1 MPAPAALC
9 YHLVRLVV
17 RLDVRPD
24 VSPVPTSPAMVAL
37 GKHAVRS
44 WTSPFPCKKWN
55 NPQCGQVHYTDAATG
70 ASYDRRRSSAL

>member
-44 WTSPFPCKKWN
+44 WTSPFPCKKME
-55 NPQCGQVHYTDAATG
+55 
-70 ASYDRRRSSAL
+70 